1 MCKSRSTRPLYR
13 PKPLLANTRLPGR
26 RCVAIGIDCCLV
38 LSRDGFVGRVER
50 NLVSKAVAACEPSA
64 ECAYEGAI
72 ALPTLRVGGGL
83 WIRGQQR
90 RDAEPG
96 ADEQRERFATDG
108 ESVIQTLHFSVPLVA
123 PARPGR
129 L

>member
-50 NLVSKAVAACEPSA
+50 NLVSEAVAACEPSA
-64 ECAYEGAI
+64 ECAYECAI
-72 ALPTLRVGGGL
+72 ALQTLRPRGGL
-83 WIRGQQR
+83 WIRGPQR
-90 RDAEPG
+90 RDAAPAAAEHRQP
-96 ADEQRERFATDG
+96 FAT
-108 ESVIQTLHFSVPLVA
+108 
-123 PARPGR
+123 
-129 L
+129 